1 MHERDIPDAWYLSM
15 TSFGPKTLHEQQG
28 APTDLLWSKN
38 VTLLN
43 RAPIDLL
50 VDLTDLLVDQVR
62 RT

>member
-1 MHERDIPDAWYLSM
+1 M

-28 APTDLLWSKN
+28 APIDLLWSKN

-50 VDLTDLLVDQVR
+50 VDPTVLLVDQVR